1 MARRHPVFEQA
12 RIDPIESQDDEPLLK
27 VAKLRFLLT
36 RDRQKTEEKKNCN
49 LANV

>member
-1 MARRHPVFEQA
+1 MAGRHPVFEQA
-12 RIDPIESQDDEPLLK
+12 RIDPVESQDDELLFK
-27 VAKLRFLLT
+27 VAELGFLLT